1 MALAKKGTRLI
12 TVDGCRYR
20 WVVAP
25 DDEPG
30 LAIVVED
37 ADAPGQRM
45 VTWVQHGTV
54 ITPRLVARA
63 IRRALGSGWTPQQ
76 HGPQFTTRWPGPQG
90 SLQDEPRL
98 PATD

>member
-12 TVDGCRYR
+12 TVDDRRYR

-37 ADAPGQRM
+37 ADAPAQRM
-45 VTWVQHGTV
+45 VTWVEHGTV
-54 ITPRLVARA
+54 ITPELLARA
-63 IRRALGSGWTPQQ
+63 IRRARGLGWTPRQR
-76 HGPQFTTRWPGPQG
+76 GPQFTTRWPGIPG
-90 SLQDEPRL
+90 SGPGAAVDP
-98 PATD
+98 